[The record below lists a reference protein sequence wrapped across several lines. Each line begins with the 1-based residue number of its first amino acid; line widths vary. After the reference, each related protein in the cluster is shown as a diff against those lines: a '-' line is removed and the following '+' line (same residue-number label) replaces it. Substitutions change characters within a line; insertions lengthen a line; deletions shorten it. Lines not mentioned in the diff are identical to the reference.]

1 MKQNLFARLTI
12 QEQDTFVNTATETSR
27 NPTKN
32 LRTRGAHMQK
42 YLERKKLHKFN
53 NNNNSNDDGRP
64 TPVIHMTLESCIT
77 MGRFHRITSTSIC
90 AAQKKCFCST

>member
-12 QEQDTFVNTATETSR
+12 QEQDTFVNTATETST

-32 LRTRGAHMQK
+32 LRTSWGAYMQK
-42 YLERKKLHKFN
+42 YLERKKLHKFNN

-64 TPVIHMTLESCIT
+64 TPVIHMTLVMHYHGSLP
-77 MGRFHRITSTSIC
+77 
-90 AAQKKCFCST
+90 QNY